1 MRFLIAGLGS
11 IGRRHLKNL
20 LTLGQKD
27 ILLYRSKLSTLPDE
41 ELDGFPMEVDLQSAL
56 AAKPDAVIISNPT
69 ALHLDVAIPAA
80 QAGCSLFLEKPISN
94 NMDRIPEL
102 EKAVISGGGKVFM
115 GFQFRFHPGLQ
126 KIRNLLEKKEI
137 GRVIYVRCQWGEYL
151 PGWHPWEDYRKGYS
165 ARSDLGGGVL
175 LSLCHP
181 IDYLHW
187 LLGEIDQVTAF
198 TGKLSDLEV
207 EVDDTAE
214 IMLRFVSGAL
224 GSLHLD
230 FIQQPAQHFLEIT
243 GAEGMI
249 KWDNSNGVV
258 HLFHNS
264 TRLWEDFTL
273 ELGLERNEMFLNE
286 MRHFIKVIED
296 DVQPI
301 CSLQDGIFVQKIADA
316 IYQSSHEGCN
326 IAIR

>member
-27 ILLYRSKLSTLPDE
+27 ILLYRSKLSALPDE
-41 ELDGFPMEVDLQSAL
+41 ELNGFPVEVDLQHAL
-56 AAKPDAVIISNPT
+56 AANPDGVIISNPT
-69 ALHLDVAIPAA
+69 SLHLDVALPAA
-80 QAGCSLFLEKPISN
+80 KAGCSLFLEKPISN

-115 GFQFRFHPGLQ
+115 GFQYRFNPGLL
-126 KIRNLLEKKEI
+126 KIKNLLEKNEI

-151 PGWHPWEDYRKGYS
+151 PDWHPWEDYRKGYS
-165 ARSDLGGGVL
+165 ARSDLGGGVV
-175 LSLCHP
+175 LSVCHP

-187 LLGEIDQVTAF
+187 LLGEVDQVSAF

-207 EVDDTAE
+207 DVEDTAE
-214 IMLRFVSGAL
+214 IILQFSSGAL

-230 FIQQPAQHFLEIT
+230 FIQQPAQHYLEIT
-243 GAEGMI
+243 GAEGLI
-249 KWDNSNGVV
+249 KWNNEDNVV

-264 TRLWEDFTL
+264 TRQWEVFNP
-273 ELGLERNEMFLNE
+273 EKGLERNDMFLDE
-286 MRHFIKVIED
+286 MRHFIKVVEGNT
-296 DVQPI
+296 QPL
-301 CSLQDGIFVQKIADA
+301 CSLKDGIFVQQIAD
-316 IYQSSHEGCN
+316 IIDKSS
-326 IAIR
+326 IAGSLIKYT

>member
-20 LTLGQKD
+20 LTLGQRD
-27 ILLYRSKLSTLPDE
+27 IMLYRSKLSTMPDQ
-41 ELDGFPMEVDLQSAL
+41 ELDGFPMEVDLQNAL

-80 QAGCSLFLEKPISN
+80 RMGCSLFLEKPISN
-94 NMDRIPEL
+94 NMDKIPEL
-102 EKAVISGGGKVFM
+102 EKAIISGGGKVFV

-126 KIRNLLEKKEI
+126 KIRNLLEKNEI
-137 GRVIYVRCQWGEYL
+137 GRVIYVRCQWSEYL

-165 ARSDLGGGVL
+165 ARSDLGGGVV

-187 LLGEIDQVTAF
+187 LLGEIDQVNAF
-198 TGKLSDLEV
+198 TDKLSDLEV
-207 EVDDTAE
+207 EVEDTAE
-214 IMLRFVSGAL
+214 IMLRFVSGAV

-243 GAEGMI
+243 GAEGLI
-249 KWDNSNGVV
+249 KWNNLDGAV

-264 TRLWEDFTL
+264 TRQWEVFSL
-273 ELGLERNEMFLNE
+273 EEGFDRNELYLDE
-286 MRHFIKVIED
+286 MRHFIKVIEGNT
-296 DVQPI
+296 QPL
-301 CSLQDGIFVQKIADA
+301 CSLQDGIFVQRMAEI
-316 IYQSSHEGCN
+316 IYKSSKKGYW
-326 IAIR
+326 IK